1 MQTRWS
7 DKRGHPCTKNEIR
20 FRPKCRQGLDCIL
33 HIYIHIYIYI
43 DMGAKNSQRL
53 PQKRNFGALAWS
65 HLYKQT
71 NIHAGL
77 GATGTTGKSF
87 RVVSCMRAE
96 GVYNS
101 GQQALGSWSPFSF
114 SAPGGFPFSPP
125 PPPPISIQ
133 PHQTLS
139 VGLMH
144 TTCKRGSCP
153 IYI

>member
-1 MQTRWS
+1 MHDAFVEGTQIICKLAGQTKEDTHAPRMKLDS
-7 DKRGHPCTKNEIR
+7 AQNVDKVLIVYY
-20 FRPKCRQGLDCIL
+20 
-33 HIYIHIYIYI
+33 IYIYIYI

-96 GVYNS
+96 GIC
-101 GQQALGSWSPFSF
+101 L
-114 SAPGGFPFSPP
+114 
-125 PPPPISIQ
+125 
-133 PHQTLS
+133 
-139 VGLMH
+139 
-144 TTCKRGSCP
+144 
-153 IYI
+153 